1 MWVDNYRLIREVVEA
16 KRSNHNGEDLKMQMN
31 EMEIDTV
38 GKREREKGE
47 RKKKS
52 IGTASQ
58 FNAILLWGN
67 GSIPLPAISLQI
79 L

>member
-16 KRSNHNGEDLKMQMN
+16 KRSNHSGEDLRMQMN

-58 FNAILLWGN
+58 FNAILL
-67 GSIPLPAISLQI
+67 
-79 L
+79 